1 MKLKAIDTLHV
12 SSVKPE
18 NIAPGEEF
26 EVSDDFGR
34 QMVERGLATEVAGS
48 KKAETPEP
56 EPVKA
61 DRPPLNKME
70 PAPSNKSKHL
80 KKGK

>member
-12 SSVKPE
+12 SSVKAD
-18 NIAPGEEF
+18 NILPGESF

-34 QMVERGLATEVAGS
+34 QLIERGLASEV
-48 KKAETPEP
+48 KTTKAEAKEET
-56 EPVKA
+56 KA
-61 DRPPLNKME
+61 EIAPLNKMDAA
-70 PAPSNKSKHL
+70 PANKSNK